1 MAYYSTLKKKK
12 GITHATVQLT
22 LKEKCQAHKGQIM
35 QHPTC
40 MRNMDLKQSMETQ
53 NKTVAART
61 GGGLVEQGV
70 TAPEHRVSVQK
81 EDKF

>member
-1 MAYYSTLKKKK
+1 
-12 GITHATVQLT
+12 
-22 LKEKCQAHKGQIM
+22 
-35 QHPTC
+35 